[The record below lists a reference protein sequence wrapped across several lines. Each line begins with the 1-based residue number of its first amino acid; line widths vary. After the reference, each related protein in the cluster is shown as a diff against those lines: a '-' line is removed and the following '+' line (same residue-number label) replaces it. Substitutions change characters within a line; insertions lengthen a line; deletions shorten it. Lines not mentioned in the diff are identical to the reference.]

1 MFNDSNQVIE
11 DSMLTTEDNPYS
23 PFDEWDEWF
32 AFDTSK
38 GYDTCSY
45 LARVV
50 RSSSELSEIDNN
62 IAISEGILKILELNL
77 TGNYKRVTRKDF
89 ELKN

>member
-77 TGNYKRVTRKDF
+77 TGNYKKVTRKDF